1 MAVAGCGKT
10 RLEESAQEGLT
21 LTSSFQKSLQCCMSE
36 EEVKHFYDR
45 LASNYHL
52 IFEDWD
58 ASMRHQAAVLG
69 AILECEC
76 GAPIALRI
84 LDCACGIGTQT
95 LGLANLGFTVAA
107 CDLSPASVE
116 RTRVEAAKRHLNVQL
131 FVADML
137 DLSEIP
143 DRDFDAV
150 ICMDN
155 ALPHLE
161 SDEELFQAATQIRR
175 KLRAGATFMGS
186 IRDYDSLVQKRPVVQ
201 GPAFFSDQ
209 GSRRIVHQVWDW
221 SDERRY
227 AFHLYITRE
236 VQGGWEA
243 LHYVSNYHAVL
254 REEFNR
260 ILQAA
265 GFVDCRWILTA
276 ESGFYQPIV
285 LAKANATA

>member
-1 MAVAGCGKT
+1 MG
-10 RLEESAQEGLT
+10 EG
-21 LTSSFQKSLQCCMSE
+21 
-36 EEVKHFYDR
+36 VKHFYDR
-45 LASNYHL
+45 LAGNYHL

-58 ASMRHQAAVLG
+58 ASMKRQAAALG
-69 AILECEC
+69 PILECEC
-76 GAPIALRI
+76 GAPTAVRI

-95 LGLANLGFTVAA
+95 LGLASLGFTVAA
-107 CDLSPASVE
+107 CDLSPESVE
-116 RTRVEAAKRHLNVQL
+116 RTRVEASKRGLNVHV

-143 DRDFDAV
+143 DSDFDAV
-150 ICMDN
+150 MCMDN

-161 SDEELFQAATQIRR
+161 SDEQLVQAAIQIRQ

-186 IRDYDSLVQKRPVVQ
+186 IRDYDSLVQERPRVQ
-201 GPAFFSDQ
+201 GPAFYSDQ

-227 AFHLYITRE
+227 TFHLFITRE
-236 VQGGWEA
+236 VQGGWETQ
-243 LHYVSNYHAVL
+243 HYVSNYRVIL
-254 REEFNR
+254 RAELTR

-276 ESGFYQPIV
+276 KSGFYQPIV
-285 LAKANATA
+285 LAKANSTP

>member
-1 MAVAGCGKT
+1 MA
-10 RLEESAQEGLT
+10 EG
-21 LTSSFQKSLQCCMSE
+21 
-36 EEVKHFYDR
+36 VKDFYDR

-58 ASMRHQAAVLG
+58 ASMKRQAAALG
-69 AILECEC
+69 AILEREC
-76 GAPIALRI
+76 GPRSALRI

-95 LGLANLGFTVAA
+95 LGLASLGFTVTA

-116 RTRVEAAKRHLNVQL
+116 RTRVEAAKRRLNVQL

-137 DLSEIP
+137 DLTEIP
-143 DRDFDAV
+143 DGNFDVV

-161 SDEELFQAATQIRR
+161 SDEHLLQAATQIRR
-175 KLRAGATFMGS
+175 KLRPDATFMAS
-186 IRDYDSLVQKRPVVQ
+186 IRDYDGLIRERPVVQ
-201 GPAFFSDQ
+201 GPTFYSDQ

-221 SDERRY
+221 SDERHY

-236 VQGGWEA
+236 VQGAWETQ
-243 LHYVSNYHAVL
+243 HHVSNYRAVL
-254 REEFNR
+254 REEFSR

-265 GFVDCRWILTA
+265 GFVGCRWILTA
-276 ESGFYQPIV
+276 ASGFYQPIV
-285 LAKANATA
+285 LAKADGTSR

>member
-1 MAVAGCGKT
+1 MAEVV
-10 RLEESAQEGLT
+10 
-21 LTSSFQKSLQCCMSE
+21 KS
-36 EEVKHFYDR
+36 FYDR
-45 LASNYHL
+45 LASHYHL

-58 ASMRHQAAVLG
+58 ASMKRQAAVLG
-69 AILECEC
+69 SILEREC
-76 GAPIALRI
+76 GPPKAQRI

-95 LGLANLGFTVAA
+95 LGLASLGFTVTA

-116 RTRVEAAKRHLNVQL
+116 RTRMEAAKRRLKVQV

-137 DLSEIP
+137 DLTEIP

-161 SDEELFQAATQIRR
+161 SDEQLFQAATQIRR

-186 IRDYDSLVQKRPVVQ
+186 VRNYDSLVQERPVVQ
-201 GPAFFSDQ
+201 GPAFYSDQ

-221 SDERRY
+221 SDDRRY
-227 AFHLYITRE
+227 SFHLYITRE
-236 VQGGWEA
+236 VEGSWETQ
-243 LHYVSNYHAVL
+243 HYVSNYRAVL
-254 REEFNR
+254 REEFSR

-285 LAKANATA
+285 LAKANSISS

>member
-1 MAVAGCGKT
+1 MAE
-10 RLEESAQEGLT
+10 R
-21 LTSSFQKSLQCCMSE
+21 
-36 EEVKHFYDR
+36 VKHFYDR

-58 ASMRHQAAVLG
+58 ASIKRQAAALG
-69 AILECEC
+69 AILEHEC
-76 GAPIALRI
+76 DAPSTLRI

-95 LGLANLGFTVAA
+95 LGLASLGFTVTA

-116 RTRVEAAKRHLNVQL
+116 RTRVEAAKRGLNVQL

-137 DLSEIP
+137 NLTEIP
-143 DRDFDAV
+143 GGDFDAV

-161 SDEELFQAATQIRR
+161 SDEQLFQAATQIRR
-175 KLRAGATFMGS
+175 KLRPGATFMGS
-186 IRDYDSLVQKRPVVQ
+186 IRDYDSLIKERPVAQ
-201 GPAFFSDQ
+201 RPAFSSDQ

-227 AFHLYITRE
+227 TFHLYITRAL
-236 VQGGWEA
+236 QGDWETQ
-243 LHYVSNYHAVL
+243 HYVSNYRAVL
-254 REEFNR
+254 REELSR

-265 GFVDCRWILTA
+265 GFVSCRWILTA
-276 ESGFYQPIV
+276 GSGFYQPIF
-285 LAKANATA
+285 LAKANSEKGLGQGTRG